1 MTTDTAGTG
10 CLYIVSPRRA
20 RYPAPVQTLVSDL
33 DGAVLELEAALAG
46 GDLGASVRQM
56 LPLMRRLADAAAAID
71 SERARHEGMQEQFSA
86 QRDLILALGCPILQV
101 RSDVLCV
108 PLLGPYDMD
117 RAAQLRDAV
126 LEAVSRTRARLVLL
140 DLTGA
145 LVPEATSAAHIL
157 ELCRAI
163 RLLGARAALSGIGP
177 ALAQILAE
185 LDEGVG
191 RITTFM
197 SLETALNAAP
207 R

>member
-1 MTTDTAGTG
+1 MN
-10 CLYIVSPRRA
+10 YRA
-20 RYPAPVQTLVSDL
+20 SQLRIAPVSLAL
-33 DGAVLELEAALAG
+33 LAAL
-46 GDLGASVRQM
+46 S
-56 LPLMRRLADAAAAID
+56 
-71 SERARHEGMQEQFSA
+71 
-86 QRDLILALGCPILQV
+86 
-101 RSDVLCV
+101 
-108 PLLGPYDMD
+108 
-117 RAAQLRDAV
+117 
-126 LEAVSRTRARLVLL
+126 
-140 DLTGA
+140 GA